1 MVKPK
6 SKTAPTVPPKES
18 RRHPA
23 ARGYKECPRCGNLN
37 LSQRTFETRCRR
49 CGWVAPTAA

>member
-1 MVKPK
+1 MAKAK
-6 SKTAPTVPPKES
+6 SKTAPTVPQKDP

-23 ARGYKECPRCGNLN
+23 ARGYKECPRCGNTN

-49 CGWVAPTAA
+49 CGWVAPKAA